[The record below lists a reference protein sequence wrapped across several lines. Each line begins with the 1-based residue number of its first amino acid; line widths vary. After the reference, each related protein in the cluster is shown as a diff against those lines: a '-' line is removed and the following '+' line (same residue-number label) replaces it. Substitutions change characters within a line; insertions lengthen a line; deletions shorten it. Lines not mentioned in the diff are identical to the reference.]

1 MLADKK
7 SPNTRRAYAKDLR
20 LFFRAYASD
29 DPTPELIAEFLTLDR
44 YRAVS
49 LALNFRAKI
58 HHRSGKPEVS
68 PTILELIKIGIAHL
82 ESDLPDTA
90 DISDKSGADE
100 LRQQIKELD
109 TRLREV
115 ESRLSGDQSDK
126 LPDKDAPSD
135 SSSQDAPEDAESTSD
150 ESSQGITKAA
160 LKPIFEEPD
169 TEPDTEPD
177 KQGLTDGELAEILGV
192 NSSTLYRWRTK
203 GTKPRPLKI
212 ARQLAEWE
220 VRGDRW
226 FKIKND

>member
-1 MLADKK
+1 M
-7 SPNTRRAYAKDLR
+7 
-20 LFFRAYASD
+20 
-29 DPTPELIAEFLTLDR
+29 
-44 YRAVS
+44 
-49 LALNFRAKI
+49 
-58 HHRSGKPEVS
+58 
-68 PTILELIKIGIAHL
+68 
-82 ESDLPDTA
+82 
-90 DISDKSGADE
+90 ADE
-100 LRQQIKELD
+100 LREQIKELD

-115 ESRLSGDQSDK
+115 EGKLSGKQSDS
-126 LPDKDAPSD
+126 LPDKNAPSD

-220 VRGDRW
+220 VSGERW
-226 FKIKND
+226 FPKNAD